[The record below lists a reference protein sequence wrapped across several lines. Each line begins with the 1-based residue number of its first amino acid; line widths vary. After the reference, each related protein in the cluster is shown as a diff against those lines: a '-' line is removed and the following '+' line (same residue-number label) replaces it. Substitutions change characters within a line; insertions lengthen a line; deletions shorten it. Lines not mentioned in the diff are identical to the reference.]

1 MREISRKEIGLL
13 RAMFIM
19 AAVWNLCGG
28 VLGYFNSAY
37 AFELLFGRPAVDPVL
52 LAVFRGA
59 TGTTLT
65 YFFGYLI
72 VALNPVRHTGIVI
85 IGGIG
90 KLGFAVQMLRFYSA
104 GLANANALVVVV
116 GDMFFCA
123 LFLVYFFRIHK
134 AGHRLV

>member
-1 MREISRKEIGLL
+1 MREINRKEIGLL

-37 AFELLFGRPAVDPVL
+37 AFELLFDRAAVDPVL

-85 IGGIG
+85 IG
-90 KLGFAVQMLRFYSA
+90 VRQQCT
-104 GLANANALVVVV
+104 NCVVRTC
-116 GDMFFCA
+116 MYP
-123 LFLVYFFRIHK
+123 L
-134 AGHRLV
+134 